1 MVDVPQRQHDLAN
14 TLTDALFG
22 HDQVAAAQNRGRH
35 QEPTHR
41 VGAVAVENLGDI
53 RVVTQGLGHLLTVR
67 AEHNTVADDVLER
80 GAVEERGRQYVQHVE
95 PAAGLTDVLDDE
107 ICRVVVLEP
116 FLVLEGVV
124 HLCVGHGAGVEPDV
138 EHVFHAAH
146 GGLAGRVVR
155 VRAGQLVNVRAVQVG
170 FAVLVQGQAAEVCLE
185 LFEGAVH
192 VHARVVRVVRNPHG
206 DRGAPEAVTGDGPV
220 ACVLNPLAELAVL
233 HVFRDPV
240 DLLVQLV
247 HAVLEVGDLHVPGG
261 DCTVDERGTAA
272 PAVRVGVHV
281 GLLADQHVI
290 CLEGVDDG
298 AVRVECLHACNLS
311 QGGGAGGGGLGEE
324 VQELCAFVEGE
335 NHGDAVAFTDL
346 LVVFTVGGCLV
357 DDAGTVTGG
366 DVVGDEDLPG
376 GFGAPLFGVREV
388 VPERGVAHVLELGAG
403 VACGDGCV
411 CVLFG
416 LVAFVAEVL
425 GVGAE
430 QLGGDQEGAALELA
444 CAGYDGVFNLG
455 SNGERLVGGQGP
467 GGGGPCE
474 CFDAVEFCGDLL
486 VSAEGGVCG
495 EAECDGDGLVL
506 AVLVHVVVHAQLV
519 VGEGGLVLPAVGQHA
534 EALVGQALVVEAL
547 ERPDDGLHVLDVQ
560 GLVVVFE
567 VDPACLAG
575 DVLFP
580 LVGVLEHGCAGSVVE
595 VVDAH
600 FEDFALVGHAELLH
614 CLEFC
619 GQAVGVPAEAAFY
632 LVAALGLVA
641 CDEVLGV
648 AGEQVAVVGQA
659 VSEGRAVVEDE
670 FVFAVFAC
678 GAVLDGCGEGVVLLP
693 VVEDCLFECGEL
705 GRCGD
710 AASCGFEGARLGVNM
725 GHVFVR
731 PYLLFS
737 TLRGWGDRVRS
748 TRRPH
753 RFSG

>member
-1 MVDVPQRQHDLAN
+1 M
-14 TLTDALFG
+14 
-22 HDQVAAAQNRGRH
+22 
-35 QEPTHR
+35 
-41 VGAVAVENLGDI
+41 
-53 RVVTQGLGHLLTVR
+53 
-67 AEHNTVADDVLER
+67 ADDVLER
-80 GAVEERGRQYVQHVE
+80 GAVEERGGQHVQHVE
-95 PAAGLTDVLDDE
+95 PAAGLADVLDDE
-107 ICRVVVLEP
+107 VCRVVVFEP

-124 HLCVGHGAGVEPDV
+124 HLRVGHGAGVEPDV

-155 VRAGQLVNVRAVQVG
+155 VRAGQLVDVRAVQVG

-192 VHARVVRVVRNPHG
+192 VDARVVRVVRNPHG
-206 DRGAPEAVTGDGPV
+206 NRGAPEAVTRDGPV
-220 ACVLNPLAELAVL
+220 ACILNPLAELAVL

-261 DCTVDERGTAA
+261 DCTVDERGAAA

-281 GLLADQHVI
+281 GLLANQHVV

-298 AVRVECLHACNLS
+298 AVRIERLHARDLC
-311 QGGGAGGGGLGEE
+311 QGGRAGCGGLGEE

-335 NHGDAVAFTDL
+335 DHGDAVALTDL

-357 DDAGTVTGG
+357 DDTGTVGGG
-366 DVVGDEDLPG
+366 DVVSDQHLPG
-376 GFGAPLFGVREV
+376 GFGAPLFGVCEV
-388 VPERGVAHVLELGAG
+388 VPQRGVAHVLELGAG
-403 VACGDGCV
+403 VACGDGCGGILGGV
-411 CVLFG
+411 
-416 LVAFVAEVL
+416 VAFVAEVL

-430 QLGGDQEGAALELA
+430 QVGGEQEGAAREFTG
-444 CAGYDGVFNLG
+444 AGHDGVFNLG
-455 SNGERLVGGQGP
+455 SDGERLVGGQGP
-467 GGGGPCE
+467 GGGGPGDCL
-474 CFDAVEFCGDLL
+474 DALELCGDLL
-486 VSAEGGVCG
+486 VGTEGGVCG

-580 LVGVLEHGCAGSVVE
+580 LVGVLEHGCTGSVVE

-614 CLEFC
+614 GLELC
-619 GQAVGVPAEAAFY
+619 GQAVGVPTEATLD

-641 CDEVLGV
+641 GDEVLGV

-659 VSEGRAVVEDE
+659 VGEGRAVVEDE
-670 FVFAVFAC
+670 LVFAVFAG
-678 GAVLDGCGEGVVLLP
+678 GAVRDGCGEGIVLLP
-693 VVEDCLFECGEL
+693 VVEDRFFECGEL

-710 AASCGFEGARLGVNM
+710 AASCGFEGTRLGIYVR
-725 GHVFVR
+725 HWVR
-731 PYLLFS
+731 PYLVVLIVEA
-737 TLRGWGDRVRS
+737 TGAVRGCVHSSPLSR
-748 TRRPH
+748 
-753 RFSG
+753 